1 MSFTEP
7 IIPNPDWGNPFPS
20 VIPDWDDDDDDD
32 WYFNRNRNYDCFNWF
47 TSHNDDHVEREHLFN
62 EEG

>member
-1 MSFTEP
+1 MGRSTRIQARRVMSFTEP

-32 WYFNRNRNYDCFNWF
+32 
-47 TSHNDDHVEREHLFN
+47 
-62 EEG
+62 